1 MIMSLS
7 ESALKN
13 LSKHK
18 VTIVALEYQK
28 KLDST
33 LVNINKV
40 ISELRQNYEK
50 MHQNITHCTK
60 TEVFH

>member
-7 ESALKN
+7 ESALKK
-13 LSKHK
+13 LSKDK
-18 VTIVALEYQK
+18 VTTVALEYQK

-50 MHQNITHCTK
+50 MQSKLYALHK
-60 TEVFH
+60 K

>member
-7 ESALKN
+7 ESALKK
-13 LSKHK
+13 LSKDK

-28 KLDST
+28 KLEST

-50 MHQNITHCTK
+50 MQSKLYALHK
-60 TEVFH
+60 K

>member
-7 ESALKN
+7 ESALKK
-13 LSKHK
+13 LSKDK

-50 MHQNITHCTK
+50 MHSKLYALHK
-60 TEVFH
+60 K